1 MLAKPARLSR
11 AVKAN
16 MVLPPDTQHHHTLF
30 GGRLMQ
36 LIDEVAV
43 LSATRHARKPCVT
56 ASTDSVDFLSP
67 VRVGD
72 SICLVAFVTWT
83 SHTSMEVFIKA
94 TAENLMSGE
103 RRIAALSFQTL
114 VAVDENGKPVP
125 VPKVIPETE
134 EEKYLFTTA
143 PYRAKSRKIHRKQS
157 KLLQETLTR
166 INPTHVELDYQL
178 KGIAQA

>member
-43 LSATRHARKPCVT
+43 LSATRHARKACVT

-67 VRVGD
+67 VRVG
-72 SICLVAFVTWT
+72 
-83 SHTSMEVFIKA
+83 
-94 TAENLMSGE
+94 
-103 RRIAALSFQTL
+103 
-114 VAVDENGKPVP
+114 
-125 VPKVIPETE
+125 IP
-134 EEKYLFTTA
+134 
-143 PYRAKSRKIHRKQS
+143 S
-157 KLLQETLTR
+157 
-166 INPTHVELDYQL
+166 V
-178 KGIAQA
+178 